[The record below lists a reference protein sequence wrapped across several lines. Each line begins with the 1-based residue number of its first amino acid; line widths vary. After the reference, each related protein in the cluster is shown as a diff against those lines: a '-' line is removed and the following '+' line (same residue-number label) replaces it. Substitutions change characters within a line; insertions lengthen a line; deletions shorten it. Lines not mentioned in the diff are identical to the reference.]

1 MSDFSFTGSEL
12 QVMMIAMLLYRDIVN
27 DDLDEM
33 EMDDPERGIAIDQ
46 NKLSNSVIR
55 KLKSI
60 MNENGVEIL
69 EP

>member
-1 MSDFSFTGSEL
+1 MADFSFTGSEM
-12 QVMMIAMLLYRDIVN
+12 QVMMIAMLLYRDMIN
-27 DDLDEM
+27 DDLDDM
-33 EMDDPERGIAIDQ
+33 ELDDPERGIAIDQ